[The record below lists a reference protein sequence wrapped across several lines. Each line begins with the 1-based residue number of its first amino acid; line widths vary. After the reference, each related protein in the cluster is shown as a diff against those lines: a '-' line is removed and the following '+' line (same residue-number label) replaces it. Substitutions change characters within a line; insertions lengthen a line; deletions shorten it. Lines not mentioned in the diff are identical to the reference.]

1 MWLVLGLGSPGGLQE
16 PGWIWEQGLVTGA
29 WGRWAWVYGLPRT
42 EMLTFLDIFL
52 LILTNPLEMST
63 EGD

>member
-1 MWLVLGLGSPGGLQE
+1 MLCGLCWDWGHLEVSSE
-16 PGWIWEQGLVTGA
+16 PGWI